1 MLLHSCFSSGLSL
14 QTEVLYNPNLLSII
28 AFPDDSPVAAPITL
42 LLFFLFHLIS
52 PPLGIY
58 CPSIITLPF
67 LLFPPSPFY
76 SASTVTLFNRCLSS
90 CIFFAT
96 SDDFISLHCST
107 CVDAYEHGSSHM
119 PTSFGAAIFTSSS
132 FYSLNLYIGR
142 PSSLSNPGRYATPDR
157 KACHISFSTLPLPT
171 HQRQSASSTLYE
183 QSQHIPDK
191 TPLPSTVLVLS
202 TTPKISTLRVYLVEE
217 IVFDY
222 LHSREMCQCLR
233 CCGRSGRENGK
244 KGGS

>member
-28 AFPDDSPVAAPITL
+28 AFPDDSPVAAPVTL

-132 FYSLNLYIGR
+132 FYSLSISTSAVHHHNQTRDGMPPPTGRHATSLFPLYLFLLISVNL
-142 PSSLSNPGRYATPDR
+142 PQAPCMS
-157 KACHISFSTLPLPT
+157 KASIYQTKLPYPLP
-171 HQRQSASSTLYE
+171 
-183 QSQHIPDK
+183 
-191 TPLPSTVLVLS
+191 
-202 TTPKISTLRVYLVEE
+202 
-217 IVFDY
+217 
-222 LHSREMCQCLR
+222 C
-233 CCGRSGRENGK
+233 
-244 KGGS
+244 